1 MGMTSNAETQQ
12 KAQQNR
18 FRRFLSM
25 ATGTSTL
32 SVLAGLCLWEVAAR
46 LWIDPF
52 FLPPVSAI
60 ILGAIEL
67 IRQGQLFGN
76 IAISLLRIFAGFF
89 LGSLVAIPIGLII
102 GSSITARRI
111 MDPYIHFLRFI
122 PALALTSLFIVW
134 FGVGEISKILQ
145 VMYATG
151 FIVIINTA
159 TGVVTTHKN
168 KRLAALTLGASPWQI
183 FLTVTIPAALPAIY
197 VGMRLALAG
206 SFLVIVA
213 VEMLA
218 AESGLGYLIW
228 TSKIY
233 FQIDW
238 MFVGIFLLG
247 FFGLAADWGWK
258 RIGRRLLSRYV
269 RDAANY

>member
-1 MGMTSNAETQQ
+1 MGVTETHTTSPAPMT
-12 KAQQNR
+12 
-18 FRRFLSM
+18 RRKLPFSRDVWV
-25 ATGTSTL
+25 SIV
-32 SVLAGLCLWEVAAR
+32 SVTAGLLLWEIAAR
-46 LWIDPF
+46 FWIDPF
-52 FLPPVSAI
+52 FLPPVSAV
-60 ILGAIEL
+60 LTGAVTL
-67 IRQGQLFGN
+67 WQNGQLLPN
-76 IAISLLRIFAGFF
+76 IGISLFRIVVGFL

-102 GSSITARRI
+102 GSSMVARR
-111 MDPYIHFLRFI
+111 MLDPYIHFLRFI

-134 FGVGEISKILQ
+134 FGVGEVSKVLQ

-168 KRLAALTLGASPWQI
+168 KRLAAQTMGATDWQI
-183 FLTVTIPAALPAIY
+183 FWTVTIPSALPSIY

-247 FFGLAADWGWK
+247 FFGLAADWSWK
-258 RIGRRLLSRYV
+258 MIGRHLLKRWV